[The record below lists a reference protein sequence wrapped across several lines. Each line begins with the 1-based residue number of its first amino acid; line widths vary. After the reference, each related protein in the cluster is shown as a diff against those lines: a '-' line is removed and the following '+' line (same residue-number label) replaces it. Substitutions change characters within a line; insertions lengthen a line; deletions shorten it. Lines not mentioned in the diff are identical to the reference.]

1 MPDEKTNYRLKT
13 LLSILIALAATTGA
27 LVSWHASRVGS
38 QASGADG
45 AAIAAALA
53 DARTEMDI
61 ASSSYN
67 LERNAREFQYRRD
80 SAAAIRE
87 EAKRRPEI
95 LNRLADDLQE
105 ELAQVYVRAYQLVFD
120 FTKAEEGRYAF
131 ERERF
136 YKTNRA
142 AAESAEPLES
152 APFIARSAERRL
164 ESARLVSLNALF
176 TAAIF
181 FFTVS
186 LKTDFRRKLPWTAAG
201 LVSYLAGAGMAFWR
215 ILL

>member
-1 MPDEKTNYRLKT
+1 MPDEKTNDRLKT

-27 LVSWHASRVGS
+27 LVSWHASRVGG
-38 QASGADG
+38 QASGADA

-80 SAAAIRE
+80 SASAIRE

-136 YKTNRA
+136 YKTNRV
-142 AAESAEPLES
+142 AAESVEPLES
-152 APFIARSAERRL
+152 APFIVRSAERRL

-181 FFTVS
+181 FFSVS